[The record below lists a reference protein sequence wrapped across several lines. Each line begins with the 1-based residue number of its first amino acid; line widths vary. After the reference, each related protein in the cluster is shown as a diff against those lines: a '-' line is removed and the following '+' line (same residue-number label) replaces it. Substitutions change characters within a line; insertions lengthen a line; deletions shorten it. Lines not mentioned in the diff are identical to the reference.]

1 MGIDPRET
9 RAMWEESLRMI
20 PKIWED
26 GLFSAEGRYWKV
38 PPREVRPKP
47 YQKPQPADLGGR
59 AAAGDLSARRRAGH
73 RRDALSVAAPT
84 YLAPHIKQYKERV
97 RHTKPVGKF
106 VQRPVAERDHGRL

>member
-26 GLFSAEGRYWKV
+26 GLFSAEGRYWKL

-47 YQKPQPADLGGR
+47 YQKPHPPIWVAAQQPATYQLAAELRIGVMPLGNP
-59 AAAGDLSARRRAGH
+59 
-73 RRDALSVAAPT
+73 APT
-84 YLAPHIKQYKERV
+84 YRAPHIKQYNERL
-97 RHTKPVGKF
+97 RHTKHAAKLVND
-106 VQRPVAERDHGRL
+106 QSLSA